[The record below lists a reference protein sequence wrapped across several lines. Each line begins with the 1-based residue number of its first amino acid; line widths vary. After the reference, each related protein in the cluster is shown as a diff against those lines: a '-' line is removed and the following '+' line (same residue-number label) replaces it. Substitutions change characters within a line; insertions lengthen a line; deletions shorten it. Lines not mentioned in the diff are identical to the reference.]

1 MNNMTLNPAAA
12 HITHQVSTRTAIRT
26 WMAGRNQLLSD
37 LMERTVTNRQALL
50 VWHTMTAFSA
60 LILLSGTITGTL
72 FGLTWTILA
81 LTLCKKG
88 GLR

>member
-12 HITHQVSTRTAIRT
+12 HLTQKVSTRTAIRT

-37 LMERTVTNRQALL
+37 LMERTVTNRQSLL

-72 FGLTWTILA
+72 FGLAWTGLA
-81 LTLCKKG
+81 LTLAPKG

>member
-1 MNNMTLNPAAA
+1 MNNLTLNPATA
-12 HITHQVSTRTAIRT
+12 HLTQKVSTRTAIRT
-26 WMAGRNQLLSD
+26 WMDGRNQLLSD
-37 LMERTVTNRQALL
+37 LMERTVTNRQSLL

-60 LILLSGTITGTL
+60 LILLSGTVAG
-72 FGLTWTILA
+72 TWTILA

>member
-1 MNNMTLNPAAA
+1 MNNLTLNPAAA
-12 HITHQVSTRTAIRT
+12 HLTQKVSTRTAIRT

-37 LMERTVTNRQALL
+37 LMERTVTNRQSLL

-60 LILLSGTITGTL
+60 LILLSGTIAGTL
-72 FGLTWTILA
+72 FGLTWSILA